1 MGRDTQWRRVLC
13 FPSTAYL
20 GLQSRSYFIFTLL
33 FSQLIDQSFMH
44 DNDKFISYFLA
55 DYLIHRPVVCTEE
68 KSINEAYVHSEK
80 IQKVLY
86 S

>member
-33 FSQLIDQSFMH
+33 FSQLIAQSFMH
-44 DNDKFISYFLA
+44 GNDKFIIYFFA
-55 DYLIHRPVVCTEE
+55 GYLIHRLAVYTEK
-68 KSINEAYVHSEK
+68 KSVDEATYIS
-80 IQKVLY
+80 IFFF
-86 S
+86 